1 MYSLFAKLLVML
13 IVLPMSSQA
22 TVILASELAV
32 SPEIQASMIGQAP
45 ILAHTVR
52 FEITSELDHSFEN
65 QKLDSRVQSSAVD
78 LLWHQALNVIQTR
91 LSAASVVNH
100 QNQSIFLGLS
110 WVLIIIVTLII
121 VYAMRHYLFT
131 LNRLFGMQ
139 RYPYL
144 DIDTAEW
151 PRITVFVAAHNEE
164 AVIAGAIEAL
174 LEVDYPADKITIM
187 PVNDRSTDRTRE
199 IVDEFVKN
207 NPLRITPFHRA
218 GGKPGKAAALKDA
231 TELIDQS
238 CEIIIVF
245 DADYIPSRGLI
256 KQLVAPFFD
265 PEVGASMGRVVPN
278 NVGSNF
284 LTRLLDLERAGGY
297 QVDQQARM
305 NMRLVPQYGGTVGGI
320 RITALKSIGGW
331 DDRVLAEDTD
341 ITYRLLLNNWKT
353 VYQNRAECYEE
364 VPEDWAV
371 RIRQIKR
378 WAKGHN
384 QALVR
389 HIAGMLCKNNLR
401 WPERIDGVLLL
412 GIYALAPLLIC
423 GWVISI
429 ILFYYFTSPIVTIFI
444 ASFSMFSFSAFG
456 NFGAFFQVAAATH
469 LDRNR
474 RRGRLLPLMFSS
486 FVVSTFAIAM
496 ATCSQL
502 IDAIFK
508 REIRWDK
515 TARYRKVR

>member
-1 MYSLFAKLLVML
+1 MV
-13 IVLPMSSQA
+13 Q
-22 TVILASELAV
+22 
-32 SPEIQASMIGQAP
+32 QAP
-45 ILAHTVR
+45 ILINTVGS
-52 FEITSELDHSFEN
+52 EITNALDHRLEFNKYDAWIQLSIVDSFR
-65 QKLDSRVQSSAVD
+65 Q
-78 LLWHQALNVIQTR
+78 QALNVIQTR
-91 LSAASVVNH
+91 LSATDIADH
-100 QNQSIFLGLS
+100 HNQSLFMGLS
-110 WVLIIIVTLII
+110 WLLIIIVTLIL
-121 VYAMRHYLFT
+121 VYAIRHYLFT
-131 LNRLFGMQ
+131 LNRLFGVQ

-151 PRITVFVAAHNEE
+151 PNITVFVAAHNEE
-164 AVIAGAIEAL
+164 AVIAGAIAAL
-174 LEVDYPADKITIM
+174 LEVDYPADKMTIM
-187 PVNDRSTDRTRE
+187 PVNDRSTDKTRE
-199 IVDEFVKN
+199 IIDEFVKK
-207 NPLRITPFHRA
+207 NPLRITPFHR
-218 GGKPGKAAALKDA
+218 GHGKPGKAAALKDA
-231 TELIDQS
+231 TELVDRS

-278 NVGSNF
+278 NVGSNL

-305 NMRLVPQYGGTVGGI
+305 NMRLLPQYGGTVGGI
-320 RITALKSIGGW
+320 RLTALKSISGW
-331 DDRVLAEDTD
+331 DDSVLAEDTD

-389 HIAGMLCKNNLR
+389 HIAGILRKSDLR
-401 WPERIDGVLLL
+401 WPERIDGALLL

-429 ILFYYFTSPIVTIFI
+429 ILFYYFTSPIVTIFM
-444 ASFSMFSFSAFG
+444 ASFSIFSFSAFG
-456 NFGAFFQVAAATH
+456 NFGAFFQVAAATY
-469 LDRNR
+469 LDRNQNR
-474 RRGRLLPLMFSS
+474 TRLLPLMFSS
-486 FVVSTFAIAM
+486 FVVSTFSISI

-502 IDAIFK
+502 IDALFK
-508 REIRWDK
+508 REIKWDK
-515 TARYRKVR
+515 TARYRKAP